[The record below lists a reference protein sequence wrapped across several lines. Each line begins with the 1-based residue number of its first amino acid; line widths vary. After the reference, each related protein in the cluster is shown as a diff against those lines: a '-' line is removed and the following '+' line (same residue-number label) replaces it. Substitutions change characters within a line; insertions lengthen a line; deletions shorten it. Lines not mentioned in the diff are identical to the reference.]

1 MWFTCVLKQESQLH
15 ISISEKSEIFCSL
28 LVLLLLPLHFIC
40 NVKQAIKLILVLCA
54 EVLGVQIICISLGHI
69 HLKQSAR
76 QISCLVLVNLI
87 HLMPLFSTVLEEQA
101 AQLSESQSF
110 ERLEVRLLAVTFS
123 RSSIFWC
130 IHMANHLIV
139 SGQHLLFISNL
150 Y

>member
-87 HLMPLFSTVLEEQA
+87 HLFSTVLEEQA

-123 RSSIFWC
+123 RSSIFGVYTW
-130 IHMANHLIV
+130 LI
-139 SGQHLLFISNL
+139 I
-150 Y
+150 